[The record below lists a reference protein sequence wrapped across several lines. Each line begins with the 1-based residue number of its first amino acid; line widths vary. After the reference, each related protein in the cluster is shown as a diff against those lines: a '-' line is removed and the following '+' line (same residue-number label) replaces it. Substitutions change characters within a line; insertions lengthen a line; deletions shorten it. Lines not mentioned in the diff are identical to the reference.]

1 VIAQVVALITSGDGS
16 AGEIVQL
23 VTLAPLSVTVGVIVR
38 AVPTEPE

>member
-1 VIAQVVALITSGDGS
+1 VIAQVKELITSGEGS

-23 VTLAPLSVTVGVIVR
+23 VTLAPLFVTVGVIVR